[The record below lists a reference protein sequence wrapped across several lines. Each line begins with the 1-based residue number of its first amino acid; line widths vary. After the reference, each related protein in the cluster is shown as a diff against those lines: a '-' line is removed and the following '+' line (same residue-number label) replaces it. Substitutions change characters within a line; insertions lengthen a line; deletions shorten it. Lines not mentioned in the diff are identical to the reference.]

1 MKNRPSNNPLSVQY
15 KTSKIWTVS
24 VVEIQI
30 EKKHQELLYLKKYV
44 WKAKNLC
51 RYQIPFKINPGGCF
65 FLSISANCMN
75 CLNCSNTRLS
85 NNANTDLP
93 RRQQSDRQ
101 ISPIITITYR
111 FPLINQ
117 TFIAIKTNFCFIGIR
132 LIFCSSWEQLS
143 LSEI

>member
-1 MKNRPSNNPLSVQY
+1 M
-15 KTSKIWTVS
+15 S

-30 EKKHQELLYLKKYV
+30 EKKHQELLYLKKNMSGKQKV
-44 WKAKNLC
+44 SAGTRFLSRLIWAAAS
-51 RYQIPFKINPGGCF
+51 

-101 ISPIITITYR
+101 ISQIITITHT

-117 TFIAIKTNFCFIGIR
+117 TFIAINKLLFLRHQINILQLLRAAQFVR
-132 LIFCSSWEQLS
+132 NLITQTAQYRYRRD
-143 LSEI
+143 